1 MENRTPIL
9 PLISLIKI
17 IRPIPIK
24 MHPHQSPRMLR
35 RTFMSILIP
44 AVNINTIPGLN
55 IMLPPPVS
63 KIPLALLHRKKKI
76 RTNIL
81 PGTHMRLHTSQSTN
95 FLHIK
100 IMLFRIR
107 RRRSKHPIRQRLSHH
122 YPFPLLFF
130 LKPFTQHPSVYL
142 PLPRPAFRVPCLGRL
157 CGGGLCLTR
166 ESRKK
171 GDISYC
177 FFCPGCCPPL
187 AALSDER
194 KRLKVAK

>member
-63 KIPLALLHRKKKI
+63 KIPFPLQHRKKKI

-122 YPFPLLFF
+122 YPFPLQIFF
-130 LKPFTQHPSVYL
+130 KTLHPASVCVPAPASPGL
-142 PLPRPAFRVPCLGRL
+142 PCSFSCLAGACRFLPGCLCCVREYEKKMTFLTASFVTAAFRP
-157 CGGGLCLTR
+157 
-166 ESRKK
+166 
-171 GDISYC
+171 
-177 FFCPGCCPPL
+177 
-187 AALSDER
+187 
-194 KRLKVAK
+194 